1 MPPIAQHNW
10 ILKLGVVLFLAGQ
23 TISIAHASEFGSL
36 PHEHNDVACIAVLTD
51 VQEGLVP
58 TANLT
63 APMFVAAASAAT
75 QSARQAPLKRLR
87 LIRPPPT
94 GPPSI

>member
-1 MPPIAQHNW
+1 MSSIARHNW

-23 TISIAHASEFGSL
+23 TISVAHASEFGSL
-36 PHEHNDVACIAVLTD
+36 PHEHNGVACIAILAD
-51 VQEGLVP
+51 EQEGLVP
-58 TANLT
+58 AANLT
-63 APMFVAAASAAT
+63 APIFVAAASAAT

>member
-1 MPPIAQHNW
+1 MSLIAQHNW

-23 TISIAHASEFGSL
+23 TISVVHASEFGSL
-36 PHEHNDVACIAVLTD
+36 PHEHNGVACIAILAD
-51 VQEGLVP
+51 DQEGLVSA
-58 TANLT
+58 ANLT
-63 APMFVAAASAAT
+63 APMFVAAVSAAT

-87 LIRPPPT
+87 PIRPPPT